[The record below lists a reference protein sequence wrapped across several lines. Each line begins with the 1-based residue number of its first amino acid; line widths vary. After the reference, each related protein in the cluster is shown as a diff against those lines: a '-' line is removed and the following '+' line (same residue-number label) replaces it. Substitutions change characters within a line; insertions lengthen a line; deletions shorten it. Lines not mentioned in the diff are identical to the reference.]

1 MNIKGRETRKI
12 NELEK
17 RDKIILKN
25 KKLDFQI
32 NHIKYYYLQQI
43 TVENV
48 PEVDKFIRKYKYCH
62 KKD

>member
-1 MNIKGRETRKI
+1 MNQKK
-12 NELEK
+12 
-17 RDKIILKN
+17 DKIILKN

-32 NHIKYYYLQQI
+32 NHIKYYYLQYV